1 MSGGHIV
8 KTLIFKHLS
17 ATAQKHCPTSM
28 NRIIL
33 PPLFATIMLLGSCAR
48 AELDVPEIQTEVSY
62 CVVSVKT
69 PRGGSAAT
77 ASSETPE
84 PAVQPAQTFTPRTK
98 STYDT
103 AQSFGAWAWYL
114 SAGKVWDK
122 DKKDAIPYI
131 GSSTS
136 AEKISHSD
144 GQWKSTTHKYY
155 WPKAG
160 SLSFFAYSP
169 YALPENAGTVSCDKK
184 DGISLSNYKIASQC
198 DFLVA
203 DPATDKTA
211 AETTYGLNGVPTLF
225 RHALSKVTVKATLE
239 KEFTG
244 GKKVIIKG
252 ITLGY
257 LYLTAS
263 YKCSATPQWT
273 PQTTSLGSQT
283 LADNS
288 KDISTLD
295 VVEVGSVFV
304 IPQTF
309 GQRDAG
315 VYPEITIN
323 YIDEKNEPQT
333 ATRKIYDLSTKATS
347 FEPGRHYIYTIS
359 FGTSDQPIIFG
370 GQSVEDWVVKGSDS
384 IQY

>member
-1 MSGGHIV
+1 MLICHRPPGWTQHAPCNIMNKSASILLL
-8 KTLIFKHLS
+8 TLALLS
-17 ATAQKHCPTSM
+17 
-28 NRIIL
+28 
-33 PPLFATIMLLGSCAR
+33 SCAR
-48 AELDVPEIQTEVSY
+48 AELDVPGIQTEVSY

-69 PRGGSAAT
+69 PRSGPADNSGSAT
-77 ASSETPE
+77 SEPD
-84 PAVQPAQTFTPRTK
+84 PQSVPDLTPRTK

-114 SAGKVWDK
+114 PAGQTWAK
-122 DKKDAIPYI
+122 DKTGATPYI
-131 GSSTS
+131 GSATS
-136 AEKISHSD
+136 AEEISYTD
-144 GQWKSTTHKYY
+144 GQWKSASRKYY

-169 YALPENAGTVSCDKK
+169 YALPNGAGTVSCDHS
-184 DGISLSNYKIASQC
+184 GISLTGYNIESQC

-225 RHALSKVTVKATLE
+225 RHTLSKVTVRATLE
-239 KEFTG
+239 KEFTD
-244 GKKVIIKG
+244 GKKVTITG
-252 ITLGY
+252 ITLEY
-257 LYLTAS
+257 LYRQAS
-263 YKCSATPQWT
+263 YKYSATSQWEPLKTSIGNQTMPGT
-273 PQTTSLGSQT
+273 P
-283 LADNS
+283 

-295 VVEVGSVFV
+295 VVDVGSIFV

-309 GQRDAG
+309 GQRDGG
-315 VYPEITIN
+315 VYPSITIS
-323 YIDEKNEPQT
+323 YIDEKNQAQT
-333 ATRKIYDLSTKATS
+333 ATRKLYELSTKATS

>member
-1 MSGGHIV
+1 
-8 KTLIFKHLS
+8 
-17 ATAQKHCPTSM
+17 M
-28 NRIIL
+28 NKIIL

-77 ASSETPE
+77 ASSETSE
-84 PAVQPAQTFTPRTK
+84 PAVQSAQTSTPRTK
-98 STYDT
+98 SAEYDKK
-103 AQSFGAWAWYL
+103 QSFGAWAWYL
-114 SAGKVWDK
+114 SAGKIWDK

-131 GSSTS
+131 GATS

-144 GQWKSTTHKYY
+144 GQWKSTSHKYY

-160 SLSFFAYSP
+160 ALSFFAYSP
-169 YALPENAGTVSCDKK
+169 YTLPENAGTVSCGK
-184 DGISLSNYKIASQC
+184 DGVSLTDYNIASQC

-225 RHALSKVTVKATLE
+225 RHALSKVTVRATLE
-239 KEFTG
+239 KEFTD
-244 GKKVIIKG
+244 GKKVTITG
-252 ITLGY
+252 ITLGN

-263 YKCSATPQWT
+263 YKYSATPQWT
-273 PQTTSLGSQT
+273 PQTTSLDSQT

-288 KDISTLD
+288 TDISNLD
-295 VVEVGSVFV
+295 VVDVGSVFV

-309 GQRDAG
+309 GQRDGG
-315 VYPEITIN
+315 VYPLITIK
-323 YIDEKNEPQT
+323 YTDEKNEPQT

-370 GQSVEDWVVKGSDS
+370 GQSVDWVVKGSDS